1 MKYEHPRIAVSS
13 PAPGHYFIA
22 NIPASNAPTDEG
34 LLVSPDVVHIPPS
47 LPSDL
52 LLAIVEARGDLALQ
66 KLVEIEKAANP
77 LVVLEPQSG
86 SLSGDKDSEN
96 RDLQS
101 ILLVLN
107 EDNNGTMRIRDL
119 SLASGVDVDTIK
131 SLDGQGFELGAAGW
145 VKLKK
150 EGGEA

>member
-66 KLVEIEKAANP
+66 KLVEIE
-77 LVVLEPQSG
+77 G
-86 SLSGDKDSEN
+86 GDKDSGDFAPDDPLELALSLI
-96 RDLQS
+96 LQT
-101 ILLVLN
+101 LN
-107 EDNNGTMRIRDL
+107 EDDNGTMRIRDL
-119 SLASGVDVDTIK
+119 SVASGVATDLIK
-131 SLDGQGFELGAAGW
+131 RLDGQGFELGAAGW

>member
-1 MKYEHPRIAVSS
+1 MKYEHPRITVSS
-13 PAPGHYFIA
+13 PAPGHYFIN

-66 KLVEIEKAANP
+66 KLVEIE
-77 LVVLEPQSG
+77 G
-86 SLSGDKDSEN
+86 GDKPQRAGDAISF
-96 RDLQS
+96 
-101 ILLVLN
+101 ILEALN
-107 EDNNGTMRIRDL
+107 EDNNGTMRIREL

>member
-1 MKYEHPRIAVSS
+1 MKYEHPRITVSS

-66 KLVEIEKAANP
+66 KLVEIE
-77 LVVLEPQSG
+77 G
-86 SLSGDKDSEN
+86 GDKDSED
-96 RDLQS
+96 RELQS

-107 EDNNGTMRIRDL
+107 DDDNGTMRIRDL
-119 SLASGVDVDTIK
+119 SVASGVDVDTIK

>member
-1 MKYEHPRIAVSS
+1 MKYEHPRITVSS
-13 PAPGHYFIA
+13 PAPGHYFIN

-66 KLVEIEKAANP
+66 KLVEIE
-77 LVVLEPQSG
+77 G
-86 SLSGDKDSEN
+86 GDKDSGDFAPDDPLELALSLI
-96 RDLQS
+96 LQT
-101 ILLVLN
+101 LN
-107 EDNNGTMRIRDL
+107 EDDNGTMRIRDL
-119 SLASGVDVDTIK
+119 AVASGVATDLIK
-131 SLDGQGFELGAAGW
+131 RLDGQGFELGAAGW

-150 EGGEA
+150 EGGDA